1 MRAVEAGDEV
11 LDELRKILA
20 SQAERRQPDSDDAQP
35 IVQIAPE
42 LPRFDHAPQVAV
54 GGCDDPHVD
63 SPEGGGAER
72 LHLVVLDGTQELGLE
87 RRGEVLDLVEE
98 ERAAVCELEHARP
111 FLQGAGESPAG
122 VAEELGFGERFRHGR
137 AVHRDEGAGSAPTQ
151 RVDGARDELL
161 ARPRLA
167 LDEYLRLGRGRHA
180 DERTHLVHGAAPADE
195 AAERLAGRG
204 GRARRTAATDRSRA
218 EEAGDRVRNL
228 VRVSIEHHVVGRP
241 GLHGGDRVRGPVLGA
256 HHEERNGGPP
266 CPRRPHDVEGPGAV
280 DRPGAEHHQAGRA
293 LLRCRVSGRGRRS
306 DVDVGPGTTAR
317 RRGGKQVGTGCV
329 VVDHE
334 NVHGAAG
341 EPTAGDAA
349 MKPVGRESERNTS
362 GSRGRS
368 DRDQERTRVDR
379 RSGDRLDG
387 RHAAGNLRDEGG
399 LHLHR
404 LEHDDRLSR
413 LDRVAQR
420 DHDGDDLARHGR
432 HHLPRT
438 PAAVAGGGDGL
449 AGLEGVDPPRE
460 RDQQAIPR
468 ARDERPVGATV
479 DLERQLLDTG
489 ARSRC
494 RTRARERAHAMGV
507 AVDSRRD
514 PVVVGREPD
523 LQHAGPE
530 A

>member
-1 MRAVEAGDEV
+1 
-11 LDELRKILA
+11 
-20 SQAERRQPDSDDAQP
+20 PT
-35 IVQIAPE
+35 VQIAPE

-137 AVHRDEGAGSAPTQ
+137 AVHRAEGAGSAPTQ

-280 DRPGAEHHQAGRA
+280 ATRSAPASTVVPATASTAVTRPGTSAT
-293 LLRCRVSGRGRRS
+293 RVVSIFIAS
-306 DVDVGPGTTAR
+306 STM
-317 RRGGKQVGTGCV
+317 TGCPASTV
-329 VVDHE
+329 SPSATMTATTLPGM
-334 NVHGAAG
+334 GATTF
-341 EPTAGDAA
+341 P
-349 MKPVGRESERNTS
+349 ER
-362 GSRGRS
+362 
-368 DRDQERTRVDR
+368 
-379 RSGDRLDG
+379 
-387 RHAAGNLRDEGG
+387 
-399 LHLHR
+399 
-404 LEHDDRLSR
+404 
-413 LDRVAQR
+413 
-420 DHDGDDLARHGR
+420 
-432 HHLPRT
+432 
-438 PAAVAGGGDGL
+438 
-449 AGLEGVDPPRE
+449 PPR
-460 RDQQAIPR
+460 
-468 ARDERPVGATV
+468 
-479 DLERQLLDTG
+479 
-489 ARSRC
+489 S
-494 RTRARERAHAMGV
+494 
-507 AVDSRRD
+507 
-514 PVVVGREPD
+514 
-523 LQHAGPE
+523 PE
-530 A
+530 AVTAS